1 MGMPLHF
8 RIMMRKAVAIL
19 CLLAVCTIVLDVS
32 YAQGKRIGVSFS
44 YAGAGLDFAFDVDE
58 ENFAEFQLRMD
69 TMEMFRISAAL
80 PGISASAF
88 WNIIFAKLESR
99 NGNSVRLYAG
109 PGLSLGYTGDI
120 QCRHGLIFG
129 VRGRVGGE
137 CAFPRGISVAMNI
150 SPMVGGHFGMRDNM
164 INMRLYKN
172 GLLQILT
179 PEVSIR
185 YRF

>member
-1 MGMPLHF
+1 
-8 RIMMRKAVAIL
+8 MMRKIVAIL
-19 CLLAVCTIVLDVS
+19 CLLAVNTLVQDVS
-32 YAQGKRIGVSFS
+32 HARDKRIGATFS
-44 YAGAGLDFAFDVDE
+44 YAGIGMDYAFEIDK

-69 TMEMFRISAAL
+69 TMEMFRISSAY

-88 WNIIFAKLESR
+88 WNVYFGKLESR
-99 NGNSVRLYAG
+99 NGNIVRLYAG
-109 PGLSLGYTGDI
+109 PGLSLGYASDF
-120 QCRHGLIFG
+120 QWRHGLIFG

-137 CAFPRGISVAMNI
+137 CAFQRGISVAMNI
-150 SPMVGGHFGMRDNM
+150 SPTIGGHFGIRDNM
-164 INMRLYKN
+164 VGMRLYKN